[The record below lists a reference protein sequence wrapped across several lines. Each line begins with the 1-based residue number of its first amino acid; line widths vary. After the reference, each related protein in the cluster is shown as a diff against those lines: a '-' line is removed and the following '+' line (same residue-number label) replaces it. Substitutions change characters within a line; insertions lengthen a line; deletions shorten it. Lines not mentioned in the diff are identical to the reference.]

1 MENELMGRNEY
12 ARHRGCSQNAVKKAE
27 EDGRIAEAVVRENGV
42 FVGIKYRLADRL
54 WSLKTDPIEAER
66 NGKLQAPL
74 SSGERPIEPLT
85 ATATATA
92 MASASASAS
101 APTSASAS
109 GGDQE
114 NFLAARTKEADLR
127 GRLLELD
134 VRERTEELLPRAV
147 VQREFSEIFSELK
160 SSVFRI
166 PDRKAQALAV
176 EGDPTRLHRILT
188 EELRM
193 VFDEFSRRVS
203 GSAVGSL
210 PGSADLADDTG
221 MDSERAA
228 LLS

>member
-42 FVGIKYRLADRL
+42 FVGIKYQLADRL

-74 SSGERPIEPLT
+74 SSGERPIEPLPAA
-85 ATATATA
+85 ATATAAA
-92 MASASASAS
+92 MA
-101 APTSASAS
+101 SASAS

>member
-1 MENELMGRNEY
+1 MGRNEY

-42 FVGIKYRLADRL
+42 FVGIKYQLADRL

-74 SSGERPIEPLT
+74 SSGERPIEPLL
-85 ATATATA
+85 ATAPATASA
-92 MASASASAS
+92 MASASASA
-101 APTSASAS
+101 PASAS

-134 VRERTEELLPRAV
+134 VRERTEELLPREI

-203 GSAVGSL
+203 DSAVGSAS
-210 PGSADLADDTG
+210 GSADLADDTG